1 MSISVRIIDVR
12 ALVVVDV
19 VVVVVV
25 VVVDGGGGGGSDF
38 PPPGISPAR
47 VETDT
52 TRVRA
57 SARNTF
63 FIGRVSV
70 V

>member
-25 VVVDGGGGGGSDF
+25 VVVDGGGGGSDF
-38 PPPGISPAR
+38 PPPGISPASPGT
-47 VETDT
+47 ESST
-52 TRVRA
+52 TKQNAAVR
-57 SARNTF
+57 F
-63 FIGRVSV
+63 LIGRVLRF
-70 V
+70 